1 MPGMYMR
8 GHQFVGIFVVIVT
21 RSVEGGF
28 SPQGLMRSTN
38 LNMLMVKVKSQAI
51 RANSKTATNDFDLL
65 QAAFWCPCGSA
76 SQLPS
81 TPAIDSKASA
91 RLADSKIMKARSR
104 RTSRSFA
111 AGGLSPRGLEKYSSY
126 VIMRM

>member
-1 MPGMYMR
+1 M
-8 GHQFVGIFVVIVT
+8 GIFVAIVNAT
-21 RSVEGGF
+21 LRDDSV
-28 SPQGLMRSTN
+28 PQGLMRSTN

-65 QAAFWCPCGSA
+65 QADFWRPCGRA

-111 AGGLSPRGLEKYSSY
+111 AGGLSPRGLEKYSSC